1 MDAQPKRS
9 SIHEKVVELLR
20 LEAAAIERSSA
31 VVDPK
36 AVETA
41 VRLLRECVGKVI
53 VLGIGKSGV
62 IAQKIAQT
70 LTSTG
75 TAAVFVHPSDALHGS
90 LGMICE
96 GDVAIAIS
104 NSGETDEIVLLLAA
118 MKKRNIPLIAIVGD
132 LESTIGSRADAT
144 LDASVD
150 REACPLDLAPTAST
164 TVALAIGDALAMTL
178 MEEKGLT
185 VNDFAAN
192 HPAGRL
198 GKRLTITVGDL
209 MHASPNTTVDA
220 DWLQVVG
227 AISRYALGA
236 VNVID
241 GGGLLTGIITDG
253 DLRRTIERTSA
264 DHLNSVVAG
273 EMMTPRPITV
283 TADLLAYEALQ
294 LMENRPSQIA
304 VVPVVDETGK
314 AVGLIRLHDIVRS
327 GL

>member
-9 SIHEKVVELLR
+9 SAHEKVVELLR
-20 LEAAAIERSSA
+20 LEAAAIERSSG
-31 VVDPK
+31 VVSAD

-41 VRLLRECVGKVI
+41 VKLLHNCGGKVI

-104 NSGETDEIVLLLAA
+104 NSGETDEIVLLLPALQ
-118 MKKRNIPLIAIVGD
+118 KRNVALIAIVGN
-132 LESTIGSRADAT
+132 LESTIARRADAT

-185 VNDFAAN
+185 ASDFAAN

-209 MHASPNTTVDA
+209 MHASPNIAVNA
-220 DWLQVVG
+220 NWLQVVG

-241 GGGLLTGIITDG
+241 DDGMLTGIITDG
-253 DLRRTIERTSA
+253 DLRRTIERTQA
-264 DHLNSVVAG
+264 DRLNNVMARD
-273 EMMTPRPITV
+273 MMTHRPITV

-304 VVPVVDETGK
+304 VLPVVDETGK
-314 AVGLIRLHDIVRS
+314 ASGLIRLHDIVRS

>member
-9 SIHEKVVELLR
+9 TAHEKVVELLR
-20 LEAAAIERSSA
+20 LEAAAIERSA
-31 VVDPK
+31 NIVDAD
-36 AVETA
+36 AVEAA
-41 VRLLRECVGKVI
+41 VTLLHDCGGKVI

-104 NSGETDEIVLLLAA
+104 NSGETDEIVLLLSALQ
-118 MKKRNIPLIAIVGD
+118 KRSVPLIAIVGD
-132 LESTIGSRADAT
+132 LESTIARRADAT

-185 VNDFAAN
+185 ASDFAAN

-209 MHASPNTTVDA
+209 MHASPNISVDA

-241 GGGLLTGIITDG
+241 GDGMLTGIITDG
-253 DLRRTIERTSA
+253 DLRRTIERTHA
-264 DHLNSVVAG
+264 DGLNRVVAG
-273 EMMTPRPITV
+273 DMMTHRPITV

-304 VVPVVDETGK
+304 VLPVVDETGK
-314 AVGLIRLHDIVRS
+314 ASGLIRLHDIVRI